1 MKKRLLLLLGILPV
15 LTLAQRTYTISDF
28 SSTYNATIA
37 IEQGFEN
44 DTFKKGSFSIV
55 NTSTDKQVLFIE
67 SDELIIETDN
77 NTEEKINT
85 ISLPYDRQ
93 NFLIFQ
99 DFNFDGLEDVAFMDG
114 HNSCY
119 GGPSYQIY
127 LQEHQTFVHSP
138 EFTRLSYEY
147 CGMFQIAEKTKTI
160 HTMTKSGCCWHQ
172 FSEFKVQDNKP
183 IAIKISEESM
193 NPNGMLIDYVEKERV
208 NNQMV
213 ETKYS
218 VLPDSGFDIQTIF
231 SFQFK
236 NGKKMSLIHAFSNQ
250 LYYAFT
256 DKEETVEL
264 FYEDNFVYDKS
275 KNSLSFT
282 NKNTSYQIST
292 TGITIRTPRKNISMN
307 AVAETVEGELASVL
321 RLTLENMRVE

>member
-114 HNSCY
+114 RNSCY

-127 LQEHQTFVHSP
+127 LQEHHTFVHSP

-183 IAIKISEESM
+183 IAIKIIEESM

-275 KNSLSFT
+275 KNTLSFT

>member
-1 MKKRLLLLLGILPV
+1 MKKPLLLLLGILPV

-28 SSTYNATIA
+28 STTYKATIE
-37 IEQGFEN
+37 IEHGFEN
-44 DTFKKGSFSIV
+44 KDFKKGSFSIV
-55 NTSTDKQVLFIE
+55 NNTTNKQVLFIE
-67 SDELIIETDN
+67 SDELIIETED
-77 NTEEKINT
+77 NTEDNT
-85 ISLPYDRQ
+85 NAVLLPYDRQ

-114 HNSCY
+114 RNSCY

-183 IAIKISEESM
+183 IAVKISEESM
-193 NPNGMLIDYVEKERV
+193 NPNGMLIDYVEKVRV

-218 VLPDSGFDIQTIF
+218 TLPDSGFDIQTIF

-236 NGKKMSLIHAFSNQ
+236 NGKKMSLVHAFSNQ
-250 LYYAFT
+250 LYYVFT
-256 DKEETVEL
+256 DKENKVEL
-264 FYEDNFVYDKS
+264 FYDEDFIYHKDK
-275 KNSLSFT
+275 NTLTFT
-282 NKNTSYQIST
+282 RKNTSYQIST
-292 TGITIRTPRKNISMN
+292 TGITVLTPSKNIPMN
-307 AVAETVEGELASVL
+307 ADAETIEGELTSVL